1 MNTWD
6 YLSQILPAGVSGA
19 IFSFVAKIS
28 WDWYKERSKQQH
40 KDNASHRK
48 SDIEE
53 KAVMTD
59 QFQVLLQESNSYR
72 KEVREDLIRM
82 KEEFD
87 TMKIQYEKD
96 ISELKHQYETE
107 LKSMQDQV
115 ASLTE
120 EVKRYRQENGALH
133 LLLRERG
140 VEVPSW
146 IAKKE

>member
-1 MNTWD
+1 MDSNSVLD
-6 YLSQILPAGVSGA
+6 MIPAGIIGSVST
-19 IFSFVAKIS
+19 FVAKIL
-28 WDWYKERSKQQH
+28 WDWYKERTKQEH
-40 KDNASHRK
+40 KNNSQAK
-48 SDIEE
+48 KNEIEE
-53 KAVMTD
+53 KSVLTE

-82 KEEFD
+82 REEFD
-87 TMKIQYEKD
+87 TMKSQYD
-96 ISELKHQYETE
+96 QDLLELKNHYENE
-107 LKSMQDQV
+107 LKTMQDQV

-140 VEVPSW
+140 IEVPSW